1 MKAFLISAA
10 ILAATA
16 SAAHASPFG
25 VRPVQ
30 IEPRNNQDLRPL
42 PTQSEL
48 RVESFRT
55 SLLRCNADLSP
66 QSINVSARL
75 AVQTDPV
82 RGNNAQI
89 DILVDG
95 ISKATIAAVSRDG
108 FVTFARSVSVVG
120 LSPGEHEFVF
130 LLNGAVRSAAQRV
143 NISCATLRPSV
154 TEAPV
159 ATWPNLA
166 ISAPIYIA
174 ARRNNGASI
183 QPADGPRRPPIT
195 YSFNAPFI
203 IENPR
208 HENFRYLICP
218 PVGGAETSAPLEFA
232 VAITA
237 FMVENPQA
245 RFSATT
251 ARGRMSAPRYV
262 DTRGGSRWANGD
274 PLGTPNTE
282 GTPLPAGHEWLVF
295 QGTIPCSHSMTN
307 VVLSFDGAGITE
319 SSTTDNTVTLR
330 LTTRR

>member
-1 MKAFLISAA
+1 MKASLIAFA
-10 ILAATA
+10 ILASVTT
-16 SAAHASPFG
+16 AAHATPLI

-95 ISKATIAAVSRDG
+95 VSKASIAAVSRDG
-108 FVTFARSVSVVG
+108 FVTFARSISVTG

-130 LLNGAVRSAAQRV
+130 LLNGAVRSAPQRV
-143 NISCATLRPSV
+143 TISCATLRPSV
-154 TEAPV
+154 TEGPT

-166 ISAPIYIA
+166 FAAPIYID
-174 ARRNNGASI
+174 ARRIDSAI
-183 QPADGPRRPPIT
+183 QPADGPRRPRIT
-195 YSFNAPFI
+195 YSFGTPLI
-203 IENPR
+203 IENPAASYVSYR
-208 HENFRYLICP
+208 L
-218 PVGGAETSAPLEFA
+218 PVCSAGADRTPLLEFA

-245 RFSATT
+245 RFTATSAT
-251 ARGRMSAPRYV
+251 GRMTPARYV
-262 DTRGGSRWANGD
+262 DTRGGSLWANGD
-274 PLGTPNTE
+274 PLGTPNME
-282 GTPLPAGHEWLVF
+282 GTPLPAGHQWLVF
-295 QGTIPCSHSMTN
+295 TGTLPCSSSVTN
-307 VVLSFDGAGITE
+307 LELAFDGAGLRE
-319 SSTTDNTVTLR
+319 SSTTDNTLRVR
-330 LTTRR
+330 LTTRP